1 MKHEQIA
8 PTASF
13 TRQQLERKVQRQLIR
28 GDFANLF
35 GEAVPEELLTPYS
48 FAAADA
54 DRVAMLQQK
63 YTNRAW
69 NIRRCWNRT
78 ERFLPE
84 LMIPGAPPQQVLEL
98 STAHGGMLE
107 VARHFGHG
115 VMGTDYANFVYTRTP
130 GKRLRMAGEDTVAT
144 RPLNDPTFDR
154 TIDDHGIDVSAVGD
168 DGPDWPYRPITDA
181 VGIPM
186 TVFDAGKTPY
196 PFEDKSYDVL
206 MCMQAIE
213 HYCHPD
219 HWHDVVDEMCR
230 ISRRTVVILLNPV
243 NRQLKQIDGYVDSYT
258 EFRRSMRCYNRN
270 GFVNVASFMHWGK
283 AVGFKLMAL

>member
-1 MKHEQIA
+1 MILLSEGFSVKHEQIA

-48 FAAADA
+48 FAEADA

-130 GKRLRMAGEDTVAT
+130 GKRLRMAGRLCE
-144 RPLNDPTFDR
+144 LL
-154 TIDDHGIDVSAVGD
+154 
-168 DGPDWPYRPITDA
+168 DA
-181 VGIPM
+181 
-186 TVFDAGKTPY
+186 
-196 PFEDKSYDVL
+196 S
-206 MCMQAIE
+206 
-213 HYCHPD
+213 
-219 HWHDVVDEMCR
+219 
-230 ISRRTVVILLNPV
+230 
-243 NRQLKQIDGYVDSYT
+243 
-258 EFRRSMRCYNRN
+258 
-270 GFVNVASFMHWGK
+270 
-283 AVGFKLMAL
+283 